1 MASAVGIP
9 GKEFHGGSG
18 ANGSSPTSFDIPAN
32 ELEAA
37 RPQVSKLVM
46 SLTRFYSS
54 NIIWIS

>member
-1 MASAVGIP
+1 MASAGGIP
-9 GKEFHGGSG
+9 GKEFHGGNG

-46 SLTRFYSS
+46 SSTRFY
-54 NIIWIS
+54 